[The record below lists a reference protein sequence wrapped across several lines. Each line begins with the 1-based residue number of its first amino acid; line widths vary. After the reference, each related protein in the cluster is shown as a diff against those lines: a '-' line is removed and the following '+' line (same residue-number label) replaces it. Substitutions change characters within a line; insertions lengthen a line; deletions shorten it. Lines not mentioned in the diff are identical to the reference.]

1 MNTFRYRI
9 SEENY
14 IDMLRYVFRSRECR
28 PMRLLF
34 FAILTVGQMA
44 WVAYM
49 ICTAEM
55 SAAVRTFLCVWSVV
69 LAVINILYRVLRPQ
83 RARNT
88 FRRLQKTG
96 QIEREYWGEHTLRV
110 DGGEVRLSFGKTKL
124 ECFCSEVTLADRGSA
139 LLLFA
144 RNTTLDIFPYGTT
157 AERDALLQALS
168 GGTAEKASAA
178 SDGKLEETADAA
190 LHFTLKGEEFLR
202 RQVRIYQGYFVQKTL
217 PKPTTLLKLAATAL
231 MIWYAVQRGGA
242 FAAVVVTFIG
252 VAWNVPLIM
261 CITPLTRRYLLSKVP
276 LFGKVV
282 PAETME
288 LSVYRVG
295 STLIVLWNKERWNC
309 NLRKAELLDEN
320 DKGIRIFCGG
330 WPAVFLPTAAFRSG
344 AEQEKFYNSLCSA
357 MRG

>member
-1 MNTFRYRI
+1 MNVFRYRI

-14 IDMLRYVFRSRECR
+14 TDMLRYVLRSRECR

-34 FAILTVGQMA
+34 FAVLTVGQMA

-49 ICTAEM
+49 VCTAEI
-55 SAAVRTFLCVWSVV
+55 SAAMRTFLCVWSVV
-69 LAVINILYRVLRPQ
+69 LAAINILYRVLRPQ

-88 FRRLQKTG
+88 YRRLMKTG
-96 QIEREYWGEHTLRV
+96 QIAKEYWGEHVMRI

-124 ECFCSEVTLADRGSA
+124 ECFCSEVTLVDRGNA

-144 RNTTLDIFPYGTT
+144 RNTALDIFPYRTA
-157 AERDALLQALS
+157 AERDAFLQALS
-168 GGTAEKASAA
+168 DGAAEKASAA
-178 SDGKLEETADAA
+178 TDEKLGETADAA
-190 LHFTLKGEEFLR
+190 LHFALKGEEFLR

-217 PKPTTLLKLAATAL
+217 PKPATLLKMAATAL
-231 MIWYAVQRGGA
+231 MIWYAFQRGGA
-242 FAAVVVTFIG
+242 LVALVVTVIG
-252 VAWNVPLIM
+252 VAWNAPLLM

-276 LFGKVV
+276 LLGKVV
-282 PAETME
+282 PVETME
-288 LSVYRVG
+288 LSVYREG
-295 STLIVLWNKERWNC
+295 STLTVLWNKECWSC
-309 NLRKAELLDEN
+309 DLRKAELLDEN

-330 WPAVFLPTAAFRSG
+330 WPAVFLPASAFRSG

>member
-14 IDMLRYVFRSRECR
+14 IDMLRYVLRSRECR

-49 ICTAEM
+49 VLTAEM
-55 SAAVRTFLCVWSVV
+55 STTMRTFLCVWSVV
-69 LAVINILYRVLRPQ
+69 LAVINILYRALRPQ
-83 RARNT
+83 RACNT

-96 QIEREYWGEHTLRV
+96 QIEKEYWGEHTLRV

-124 ECFCSEVTLADRGSA
+124 ECFCSEVTLVDRGSA

-144 RNTTLDIFPYGTT
+144 RNTTLDIFPYKTA

-168 GGTAEKASAA
+168 SGAAEKVSAGP
-178 SDGKLEETADAA
+178 DEKLEETADAA
-190 LHFTLKGEEFLR
+190 LHFTLKGEDFLR
-202 RQVRIYQGYFVQKTL
+202 RQIRIYQGYFMQKTL

-242 FAAVVVTFIG
+242 LVTAVVAVIG
-252 VAWNVPLIM
+252 IAWNVPLLM

-276 LFGKVV
+276 LLGKVV

-288 LSVYRVG
+288 LSVYREE
-295 STLIVLWNKERWNC
+295 STLTVLWNKERWSC
-309 NLRKAELLDEN
+309 DLRKAELLDQS

-330 WPAVFLPTAAFRSG
+330 WPAVFLPAAAFRSG